1 MQDLEKTAVFHAFR
15 AGALDEL
22 EKIATEQGLTDLEK
36 VALLGAVGDGLQKVA
51 IFGAIGKGV
60 ASLTKSF
67 GQSMGQRGAK
77 VMAGRAS
84 KAGGEA
90 VKQPWHIGA
99 ANRLGDASKWM
110 AARPGTTGGLAAGGV
125 GLAGAGTM
133 GAGFAAG
140 GAAGEGH
147 QALRRGVRGR

>member
-1 MQDLEKTAVFHAFR
+1 MHDLEKTAVFHAFR
-15 AGALDEL
+15 AGALDEM
-22 EKIATEQGLTDLEK
+22 EKIATEQGLTHLEK
-36 VALLGAVGDGLQKVA
+36 VALLSAMGNGLQKVA

-60 ASLTKSF
+60 ASMTKSF
-67 GQSMGQRGAK
+67 GQSLGQRGSK
-77 VMAGRAS
+77 VMAGRAA

-90 VKQPWHIGA
+90 VKAPWHIGA

-110 AARPGTTGGLAAGGV
+110 AARPGTTGGLALG
-125 GLAGAGTM
+125 GAGLGAAGLT

-147 QALRRGVRGR
+147 QAVRRAVRG